1 MEAPSLLKQS
11 RAVIR
16 DLWLRKHGF
25 NSITLKRLQSAFD
38 IPSSLQEYLMFSD
51 LDDETYDAVES
62 IAKKFNVNEYVEGSL
77 PEDKLSNKPLPRGWR
92 SRLKRKQLVLI

>member
-1 MEAPSLLKQS
+1 
-11 RAVIR
+11 
-16 DLWLRKHGF
+16 
-25 NSITLKRLQSAFD
+25 
-38 IPSSLQEYLMFSD
+38 MFSD